1 MLRYTIRR
9 TLALVPALALVAVLT
24 FLVIHIVP
32 GDPAGAM
39 LGTEA
44 TPERIAQL
52 RQQLG
57 LDKPLL
63 RQFAEWA
70 VRAMQ
75 GDLGQS
81 FYLRQPVTES
91 LMERLPLSLTLAT
104 LALVVSL
111 AIGIPAGIVAAI
123 FRNRAADAGVMAVA
137 VLGISFPS
145 FWLGL
150 NFIYLFGVL
159 LRWFPTG
166 GYVPL
171 TENLGAGLR
180 HLCLPSVSLGILQ
193 AALIARITRSSMLEV
208 LQQDYVRT
216 ARAQGLSEFR
226 VVARHA
232 LRNAMIPIITVVG
245 LSFGILLGGAVI
257 VETVFTLPGIGRLVI
272 NAVARRDYPIIQG
285 ALLLAATSYILVNLA
300 VDLLYAYF
308 DPRIREHYAGAR

>member
-1 MLRYTIRR
+1 MLRYAVRR
-9 TLALVPALALVAVLT
+9 TLALFPALALVAVLT

-57 LDKPLL
+57 LDKPLA
-63 RQFAEWA
+63 RQFVEWTA
-70 VRAMQ
+70 RALR

-91 LMERLPLSLTLAT
+91 LLERLPLTLTLAT
-104 LALVVSL
+104 LALAVSL
-111 AIGIPAGIVAAI
+111 LIGIPAGIVAAV

-137 VLGISFPS
+137 TLGISFPS

-150 NFIYLFGVL
+150 NLIYLFGVV

-171 TENLGAGLR
+171 TEHLGAGLR
-180 HLCLPSVSLGILQ
+180 HLCLPAVSLGILQ

-208 LQQDYVRT
+208 LRQDYVRT
-216 ARAQGLSEFR
+216 ARAQGVAELR
-226 VVARHA
+226 VILRHA
-232 LRNAMIPIITVVG
+232 LKNAMIPIITVVG

-257 VETVFTLPGIGRLVI
+257 IETVFTLPGIGRLVI
-272 NAVARRDYPIIQG
+272 NAVVRRDYPVIQG

-308 DPRIREHYAGAR
+308 DPRIRQQYLAGR

>member
-9 TLALVPALALVAVLT
+9 IVALVPALALVAVLT

-44 TPERIAQL
+44 TAERISQL

-57 LDKPLL
+57 LDTPLPQ
-63 RQFAEWA
+63 QFVEWVARA
-70 VRAMQ
+70 VR

-91 LMERLPLSLTLAT
+91 LMERLPLTLTLAAC
-104 LALVVSL
+104 ALVVSL
-111 AIGIPAGIVAAI
+111 AIGIPAGIIAAI
-123 FRNRAADAGVMAVA
+123 FQNRPADAGVMAAA

-150 NFIYLFGVL
+150 NFIYLFGVV

-171 TENLGAGLR
+171 TENLTAGIR
-180 HLCLPSVSLGILQ
+180 HLFLPAVSLGILQ

-208 LQQDYVRT
+208 LRQEYVRT
-216 ARAQGLSEFR
+216 ARSQGLSEVR
-226 VVARHA
+226 VIVRHA
-232 LRNAMIPIITVVG
+232 LSNAMIAIITVIG
-245 LSFGILLGGAVI
+245 LAFGILLGGAVI
-257 VETVFTLPGIGRLVI
+257 IETVFTLPGIGRLVI
-272 NAVARRDYPIIQG
+272 NAVVRRDYPIIQG

-308 DPRIREHYAGAR
+308 DPRIRQQYVGGR

>member
-1 MLRYTIRR
+1 MIRYTIRR
-9 TLALVPALALVAVLT
+9 LIALIPALALVAVLT

-44 TPERIAQL
+44 TAERIAQL

-57 LDKPLL
+57 LDKPLPQQFVEWLSRAL
-63 RQFAEWA
+63 R
-70 VRAMQ
+70 

-91 LMERLPLSLTLAT
+91 LMERLPLTLTLASFA
-104 LALVVSL
+104 LAVSL
-111 AIGIPAGIVAAI
+111 AIGIPAGIIAAI
-123 FRNRAADAGVMAVA
+123 FQNRPADAGVMAVA

-150 NFIYLFGVL
+150 NFIYLFGVV

-171 TENLGAGLR
+171 TENLTAGLR

-208 LQQDYVRT
+208 LRQEYVRT
-216 ARAQGLSEFR
+216 ARAQGLAEAR
-226 VVARHA
+226 VIVRHA
-232 LRNAMIPIITVVG
+232 LSNAMISIITVVG
-245 LSFGILLGGAVI
+245 LAFGILLGGAVVI
-257 VETVFTLPGIGRLVI
+257 ETVFTLPGIGRLVV

-285 ALLLAATSYILVNLA
+285 ALLMAATSYIIVNMV

-308 DPRIREHYAGAR
+308 DPRIRQQYVGGR